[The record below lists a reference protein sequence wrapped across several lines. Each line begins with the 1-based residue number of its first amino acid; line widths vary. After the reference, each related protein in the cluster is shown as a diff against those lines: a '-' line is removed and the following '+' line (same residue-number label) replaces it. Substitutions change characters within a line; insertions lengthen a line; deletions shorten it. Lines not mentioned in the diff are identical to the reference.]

1 MRTYCNT
8 LIIVLFL
15 LSTVLYFA
23 WRYEFEQKIEAQKQR
38 DEAYELARKAQN
50 SAMYWYDVHEKMVW
64 HTQPNEENE
73 D

>member
-8 LIIVLFL
+8 LIIFLFL
-15 LSTVLYFA
+15 LATVLYFA
-23 WRYEFEQKIEAQKQR
+23 WQYELEQKIEAQKQR

-64 HTQPNEENE
+64 HYQPNEETK
-73 D
+73 